1 MTETTTRTDSDVD
14 RALKEKHRAM
24 WAAGDY
30 DTIAADLTVG
40 LGRVLVEEA
49 QVTEGDRV
57 LDVAAGTGAVAI
69 PAARTGAH
77 VIAADLTPELLA
89 AGRARAHAEDLDI
102 HWEEADAE
110 ALPYADH
117 TFDTVLSSIG
127 VMFAPHHQR
136 AADELVRTTR
146 PGGTIGLLAWTPEGF
161 LGQLM
166 ATVKPYV
173 PAPPAGVQP
182 APLWG
187 REEHVRELLG
197 DRVRDVRART
207 QQMRV
212 EQFPD
217 GAAFRDYFK
226 ARYGPIIAAYRN
238 LADDPERTAGL
249 DRDLAGVAQRHDL
262 GGGAMDW
269 EYLLLTARVA
279 D

>member
-1 MTETTTRTDSDVD
+1 M
-14 RALKEKHRAM
+14 
-24 WAAGDY
+24 
-30 DTIAADLTVG
+30 
-40 LGRVLVEEA
+40 
-49 QVTEGDRV
+49 
-57 LDVAAGTGAVAI
+57 
-69 PAARTGAH
+69 
-77 VIAADLTPELLA
+77 
-89 AGRARAHAEDLDI
+89 
-102 HWEEADAE
+102 
-110 ALPYADH
+110 
-117 TFDTVLSSIG
+117 LSSIG